1 MNKKLSA
8 VIAAFIAVVLGVCF
22 AVSSFGFVKDN
33 YGENQIQA
41 LAGMGLIDSRSP
53 TAKVTRGEA
62 LIAVMVI
69 TGMDAYVDDYSPED
83 FPCPY
88 TDVSADLLP
97 YVTVAYAY
105 QIIEDMPYDLFRE
118 NDNIALKEMLH
129 ITLEAYGLVT
139 EGENTFNIA
148 EEKKIYKSCEADE
161 FVFELTYA
169 TYAEILWNLLEAPSL
184 YENGKKLGDL
194 LVERDIIDPEA
205 YEAAKGIMKDYVFGQ
220 KHDYVT
226 KALSWFDP
234 SDESDTET
242 STVPEDTT
250 TATPE
255 ETTTT
260 APDTTTPVTSYD
272 TEDNS
277 GYSPPFKP

>member
-8 VIAAFIAVVLGVCF
+8 VIAAFVALVLGVCF

-69 TGMDAYVDDYSPED
+69 TGMDVYVDDYSPED

-97 YVTVAYAY
+97 FVSVAYAY
-105 QIIEDMPYDLFRE
+105 QIIEDMPYNLLRE
-118 NDNIALKEMLH
+118 NDNVTLEEMLH
-129 ITLEAYGLVT
+129 MALESYGLVVEET
-139 EGENTFNIA
+139 NALDFA
-148 EEKKIYKSCEADE
+148 ESWNIYKVCEADE
-161 FVFELTYA
+161 FVFDLTYA
-169 TYAEILWNLLEAPSL
+169 TYAEILWNLVCAPSL
-184 YENGKKLGDL
+184 YEEDKIMGDL
-194 LVERDIIDPEA
+194 LVERGVIDPEA

-220 KHDYVT
+220 KHEYVT
-226 KALSWFDP
+226 RALSWFDP

-242 STVPEDTT
+242 STVPE
-250 TATPE
+250 

-260 APDTTTPVTSYD
+260 APETTTPVTSYD